1 MPAPTPKREA
11 VRLWRV
17 VRVYEWGR
25 CVSGGLRDAVG
36 EVEEQV
42 HRSLIRAAKGGGA
55 GDDGAQK
62 ADELGLCT
70 QCREIDEV
78 GGGKETQ

>member
-17 VRVYEWGR
+17 VRVYEWGI
-25 CVSGGLRDAVG
+25 CVSGGLRDGVG

-42 HRSLIRAAKGGGA
+42 HRRLIRAAEGGGLEKM
-55 GDDGAQK
+55 GPK
-62 ADELGLCT
+62 RWTLLGFA
-70 QCREIDEV
+70 RSAWR
-78 GGGKETQ
+78 

>member
-42 HRSLIRAAKGGGA
+42 HRSLIRAAKGGGGGLEMMGPKRRTSLGFVRSA
-55 GDDGAQK
+55 GK
-62 ADELGLCT
+62 
-70 QCREIDEV
+70 
-78 GGGKETQ
+78 